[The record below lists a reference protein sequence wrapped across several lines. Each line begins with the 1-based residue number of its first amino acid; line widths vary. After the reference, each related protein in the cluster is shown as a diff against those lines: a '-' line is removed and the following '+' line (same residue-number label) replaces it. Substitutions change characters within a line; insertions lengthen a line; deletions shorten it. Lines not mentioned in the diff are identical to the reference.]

1 MSSHLSVSKK
11 SLFPFI
17 SAICGILICVGM
29 FQRLRDPVYPPT
41 MDNYIYLIAGGLMTI
56 ISLFLVRRFPWMN
69 CIPVMMVTFVGL
81 LTPTD
86 IHYMNLGVLAMVI
99 LLLILPYNL
108 PMSII
113 MKTLAIIVTA
123 IPVGAIY
130 IDMQNQIAQKAADG
144 YLTDVWLN
152 KFVMRIALEEFAFYL
167 GVAAFI
173 LSLRRISQ
181 AEPA

>member
-29 FQRLRDPVYPPT
+29 FQRLRDPVYPAT

-56 ISLFLVRRFPWMN
+56 ISIFLVRRFPWMN

-86 IHYMNLGVLAMVI
+86 IHYMNLGVLAMII

-167 GVAAFI
+167 GVVAFI
-173 LSLRRISQ
+173 LSLRKISQ
-181 AEPA
+181 AELV